1 MTEPQC
7 KPRRS
12 LLYVPAANQR
22 AMDKAKTLR
31 ADMLTFDLEDSAA
44 PAAKEKARA
53 ALVAQLAGDY
63 GARELLV
70 RVNAID
76 TRWVRD
82 DIAAVAHTRVVGV
95 MLPKV
100 DGPETVRE
108 AADLMEAAGASDAM
122 TIWCMMETP
131 LGILRAQEI
140 AGASPRVAGFCMGL
154 NDLGKAL
161 GARQTQ
167 DRSAFQTSLGLALLA
182 ARSHG
187 LAAIDSV
194 FIDLGDE
201 AGLIAECQQGRD
213 LGFDGKSLIHPKQLD
228 AANRSFAPSADEIA
242 AARDIIVA
250 HGRAT
255 EEGKGVT
262 VVDGRLVEAMHVAE
276 AERLL
281 ALAAAIETQA
291 Q

>member
-1 MTEPQC
+1 
-7 KPRRS
+7 
-12 LLYVPAANQR
+12 
-22 AMDKAKTLR
+22 
-31 ADMLTFDLEDSAA
+31 
-44 PAAKEKARA
+44 
-53 ALVAQLAGDY
+53 
-63 GARELLV
+63 
-70 RVNAID
+70 
-76 TRWVRD
+76 
-82 DIAAVAHTRVVGV
+82 

-108 AADLMEAAGASDAM
+108 AEDLMEAAGAPDAM

-161 GARQTQ
+161 GARQTK

-228 AANRSFAPSADEIA
+228 AANRIFAPSVDEIA
-242 AARDIIVA
+242 AARDIIAA
-250 HGRAT
+250 HGRAM

-281 ALAAAIETQA
+281 ALAVAIETQA